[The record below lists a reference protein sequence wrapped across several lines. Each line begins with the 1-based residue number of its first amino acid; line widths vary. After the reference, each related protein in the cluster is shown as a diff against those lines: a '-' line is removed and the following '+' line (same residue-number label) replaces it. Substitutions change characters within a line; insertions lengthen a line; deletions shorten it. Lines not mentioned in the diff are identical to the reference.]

1 MKKLICFVLSALLVS
16 ASTVPALA
24 AVATSSNSDELSLD
38 DYLSNYKKIPLPADN
53 PGLGY
58 VPDVPVHTSS
68 DVEIWLGDDG
78 LPVDDSLTLF
88 SAGDI
93 NTNIG
98 GTSVD
103 ITKCYVKL
111 MYRTTNNQIISHVD
125 FCDSKGRV
133 SIPADLVNFSKAL
146 NIAFIIPKENI
157 PSSGRYNLNAS
168 FGSDTGGFTYT
179 KAQLFSVKRKPNV
192 KDEVD
197 TYEIPVFDQFS
208 GDWKLLVSVEIGTP
222 DRMEIQLIP
231 DADFKPPY
239 SGYFQLNFSYLGPT
253 EPVDTST
260 AGGGST
266 SEDVQ
271 QNISSTNN
279 QIAQNTASMNDT
291 LKEIVQT
298 ISKQL
303 EALWNQQYNYIHLED
318 MANADKNADKIVNS
332 ISDNISDQMINDDA
346 NTDTIVNGYDGS
358 GIDSDNNRLNNSINE
373 YESAES
379 AVLDKV
385 NEELGNFEFQNSF
398 QGYVNSIAVISSF
411 LQRLYDN
418 SGAFKDVINIGFFLS
433 IASIVIG
440 MYRFKEG

>member
-38 DYLSNYKKIPLPADN
+38 DYLSNYKKILLPADN

-58 VPDVPVHTSS
+58 VPDASVHTSS
-68 DVEIWLGDDG
+68 DAEIWMGDDG
-78 LPVDDSLTLF
+78 LPVADFSAPEPYEIDLLSTHDANSVVCYARTSKGVLHADLGSGYYETFEFPSLTDGSYYKEIEFQFQTDKDVLPDPGTYEVTLRLF
-88 SAGDI
+88 DNLG
-93 NTNIG
+93 NI
-98 GTSVD
+98 
-103 ITKCYVKL
+103 
-111 MYRTTNNQIISHVD
+111 R
-125 FCDSKGRV
+125 
-133 SIPADLVNFSKAL
+133 
-146 NIAFIIPKENI
+146 
-157 PSSGRYNLNAS
+157 
-168 FGSDTGGFTYT
+168 DTGVDNVAADTFNMQDGGKNTGGIYHASPTTVTFNKKNWTAKCTIKTNYNTDFVSYT
-179 KAQLFSVKRKPNV
+179 MTLYTDVLINQVSLRLIEVLFKA
-192 KDEVD
+192 
-197 TYEIPVFDQFS
+197 
-208 GDWKLLVSVEIGTP
+208 
-222 DRMEIQLIP
+222 
-231 DADFKPPY
+231 DA
-239 SGYFQLNFSYLGPT
+239 
-253 EPVDTST
+253 TST
-260 AGGGST
+260 PALSAPGDAGSA
-266 SEDVQ
+266 ENHIANQ
-271 QNISSTNN
+271 SS
-279 QIAQNTASMNDT
+279 QIAQNTATMNDT

>member
-58 VPDVPVHTSS
+58 VPDASVHTSS
-68 DVEIWLGDDG
+68 DAEIWMGDDG
-78 LPVDDSLTLF
+78 LPVADFSAPEPYEIDLLSTHDANSVVCYARTSKGVLHADLGSGYYETFEFPSLTDGSYYKEIEFQFQTDKDVLPDPGTYEVTLRLF
-88 SAGDI
+88 DNLG
-93 NTNIG
+93 NI
-98 GTSVD
+98 
-103 ITKCYVKL
+103 
-111 MYRTTNNQIISHVD
+111 R
-125 FCDSKGRV
+125 
-133 SIPADLVNFSKAL
+133 
-146 NIAFIIPKENI
+146 
-157 PSSGRYNLNAS
+157 
-168 FGSDTGGFTYT
+168 DTGVDNVAADTFNMQDGGKNTGGIYHASPTTVTFNKKNWTAKCTIKTNYNTDFVSYT
-179 KAQLFSVKRKPNV
+179 MTLYTDVLINQVSLRLIEVLFKADATSAPALSAP
-192 KDEVD
+192 
-197 TYEIPVFDQFS
+197 
-208 GDWKLLVSVEIGTP
+208 GD
-222 DRMEIQLIP
+222 
-231 DADFKPPY
+231 
-239 SGYFQLNFSYLGPT
+239 
-253 EPVDTST
+253 
-260 AGGGST
+260 AGSA
-266 SEDVQ
+266 ENHIANQ
-271 QNISSTNN
+271 SS
-279 QIAQNTASMNDT
+279 QIAQNTATMNDT

-298 ISKQL
+298 ISQQL

>member
-24 AVATSSNSDELSLD
+24 AVATSSNSDFRLE
-38 DYLSNYKKIPLPADN
+38 DYLDNYKKIPLPADN

-58 VPDVPVHTSS
+58 VSDAPVHTSS
-68 DVEIWLGDDG
+68 DSDVWIGDDG
-78 LPVDDSLTLF
+78 LPVADDMPTPAPYEISLLSSGEANSVVCYARTSKGVLHADLGGDYYETFEFPLLTDGSYYTNVEFMFKTSKNVLPDPGTYEVTLKLF
-88 SAGDI
+88 DNLGNIRDTGVDNVAADSFNMQDGGKNTGGMYHASPGTVDFNKKNWTAKCTIKTNYNTDYVSYTMVLYTDVLI
-93 NTNIG
+93 NQI
-98 GTSVD
+98 SLRLID
-103 ITKCYVKL
+103 ITFKADATSSPAL
-111 MYRTTNNQIISHVD
+111 SAPGDSGSAENHIANQ
-125 FCDSKGRV
+125 
-133 SIPADLVNFSKAL
+133 
-146 NIAFIIPKENI
+146 
-157 PSSGRYNLNAS
+157 
-168 FGSDTGGFTYT
+168 
-179 KAQLFSVKRKPNV
+179 
-192 KDEVD
+192 
-197 TYEIPVFDQFS
+197 
-208 GDWKLLVSVEIGTP
+208 
-222 DRMEIQLIP
+222 
-231 DADFKPPY
+231 
-239 SGYFQLNFSYLGPT
+239 
-253 EPVDTST
+253 ST
-260 AGGGST
+260 
-266 SEDVQ
+266 
-271 QNISSTNN
+271 
-279 QIAQNTASMNDT
+279 QIAQNTAAMQDT

-385 NEELGNFEFQNSF
+385 NKELGNFEFQNSF
-398 QGYVNSIAVISSF
+398 QGYVNSITMISSF

>member
-1 MKKLICFVLSALLVS
+1 MKKLICYVLATLLVS
-16 ASTVPALA
+16 FSTVPALA
-24 AVATSSNSDELSLD
+24 SVATSSNSEELSLD

-58 VPDVPVHTSS
+58 VPDAPVHTSS
-68 DVEIWLGDDG
+68 DAEIWIGDDG
-78 LPVDDSLTLF
+78 LPVADF
-88 SAGDI
+88 SAPAPYEIDLLSI
-93 NTNIG
+93 HDAN
-98 GTSVD
+98 SVV
-103 ITKCYVKL
+103 CYA
-111 MYRTTNNQIISHVD
+111 RT
-125 FCDSKGRV
+125 SKGV
-133 SIPADLVNFSKAL
+133 LHADLGSGYYETFEFPLLTDGSYYKEIEFQFKTNKDVLPDPGTYEVTLRLFDNL
-146 NIAFIIPKENI
+146 GNI
-157 PSSGRYNLNAS
+157 R
-168 FGSDTGGFTYT
+168 DTGIDNVAADTFNMQDGGKNTGGIYHASPTTVTFNKKNWTAKCTVKTNYNTDFVSYT
-179 KAQLFSVKRKPNV
+179 MTLYTDVPINQVSLRLLEVLFKADATSSPALSAPG
-192 KDEVD
+192 D
-197 TYEIPVFDQFS
+197 S
-208 GDWKLLVSVEIGTP
+208 GSAESHIAN
-222 DRMEIQLIP
+222 Q
-231 DADFKPPY
+231 
-239 SGYFQLNFSYLGPT
+239 
-253 EPVDTST
+253 
-260 AGGGST
+260 
-266 SEDVQ
+266 
-271 QNISSTNN
+271 SS
-279 QIAQNTASMNDT
+279 QIAQNTATMNDT

-298 ISKQL
+298 ISQQI

-332 ISDNISDQMINDDA
+332 ITDNISDQMENDDA

-373 YESAES
+373 YEDAES

>member
-38 DYLSNYKKIPLPADN
+38 DYLSNYKRIPLSADN
-53 PGLGY
+53 PGLGV
-58 VPDVPVHTSS
+58 VPDASVHTSS
-68 DVEIWLGDDG
+68 DSDIWIGDDG
-78 LPVDDSLTLF
+78 LPVADFSAPEPYEIDLLSTHDANSVVCYARTSKGVLHADLGSGYYETFEFPSLTDGSYYKEIEFQFKTDKDVLPDPGTYEVTLRLF
-88 SAGDI
+88 DNLG
-93 NTNIG
+93 NI
-98 GTSVD
+98 
-103 ITKCYVKL
+103 
-111 MYRTTNNQIISHVD
+111 R
-125 FCDSKGRV
+125 
-133 SIPADLVNFSKAL
+133 
-146 NIAFIIPKENI
+146 
-157 PSSGRYNLNAS
+157 
-168 FGSDTGGFTYT
+168 DTGVDNVAADTFNMQDGGKNTGGIYHASPTTVTFNKKNWTAKCTIKTNYNTDFVSYT
-179 KAQLFSVKRKPNV
+179 MTLYTDVLINQVSLRLIEVLFKA
-192 KDEVD
+192 
-197 TYEIPVFDQFS
+197 
-208 GDWKLLVSVEIGTP
+208 
-222 DRMEIQLIP
+222 
-231 DADFKPPY
+231 DA
-239 SGYFQLNFSYLGPT
+239 
-253 EPVDTST
+253 TST
-260 AGGGST
+260 PALSAPGDAGSAENHIANQST
-266 SEDVQ
+266 
-271 QNISSTNN
+271 
-279 QIAQNTASMNDT
+279 QIAQNTAAMQDT

>member
-68 DVEIWLGDDG
+68 DSDVWIGDDG
-78 LPVDDSLTLF
+78 LLVDDSLTLF

-398 QGYVNSIAVISSF
+398 QGYVNSIAVISLF

>member
-38 DYLSNYKKIPLPADN
+38 DYLSNYKRIPLSADN
-53 PGLGY
+53 PGLGV
-58 VPDVPVHTSS
+58 VPDASVHTSS
-68 DVEIWLGDDG
+68 DSDIWICDDG
-78 LPVDDSLTLF
+78 LLVDDSLTLF

-125 FCDSKGRV
+125 FCDSEGRV

-298 ISKQL
+298 ISQQL

>member
-24 AVATSSNSDELSLD
+24 AVATSSNSDELSLN

-58 VPDVPVHTSS
+58 VPDASVHTSS
-68 DVEIWLGDDG
+68 DAEIWMGDDG
-78 LPVDDSLTLF
+78 LPVADFSAPEPYEIDLLSTHDANSVVCYARTSKGVLHADLGSGYYETFEFPSLTDGSYYKEIEFQFQTDKDVLPDPGTYEVTLRLF
-88 SAGDI
+88 DNLG
-93 NTNIG
+93 NI
-98 GTSVD
+98 
-103 ITKCYVKL
+103 
-111 MYRTTNNQIISHVD
+111 R
-125 FCDSKGRV
+125 
-133 SIPADLVNFSKAL
+133 
-146 NIAFIIPKENI
+146 
-157 PSSGRYNLNAS
+157 
-168 FGSDTGGFTYT
+168 DTGVDNVAADTFNMQDGGKNTGGIYHASPTTVTFNKKNWTAKCTIKTNYNTDFVSYT
-179 KAQLFSVKRKPNV
+179 MTLYTDVLINQVSLRLIEVLFKA
-192 KDEVD
+192 
-197 TYEIPVFDQFS
+197 
-208 GDWKLLVSVEIGTP
+208 
-222 DRMEIQLIP
+222 
-231 DADFKPPY
+231 DA
-239 SGYFQLNFSYLGPT
+239 
-253 EPVDTST
+253 TST
-260 AGGGST
+260 PALSAPGDAGSAENHIANQST
-266 SEDVQ
+266 
-271 QNISSTNN
+271 
-279 QIAQNTASMNDT
+279 QIAQNTAAMQDT

-379 AVLDKV
+379 VVLDKV